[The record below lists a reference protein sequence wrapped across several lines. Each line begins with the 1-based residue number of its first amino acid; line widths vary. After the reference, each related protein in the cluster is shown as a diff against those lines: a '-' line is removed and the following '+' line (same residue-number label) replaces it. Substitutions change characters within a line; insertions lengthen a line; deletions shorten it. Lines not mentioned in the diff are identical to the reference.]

1 MSGIND
7 APLGR
12 RPLDDKSKRSASP
25 WTVTK
30 RLLPY
35 FRPHRARLVLA
46 LIAMALVAG
55 LTAGSMWILKKVID
69 EALMAGE
76 LSTLANVVFLVVV
89 LYFGKA
95 VLSYVHDYV
104 TAFIGQSIVKRIRNE
119 AYANIHTLSLDFY
132 TGTDSARVIARLT
145 NDGQLL
151 QNALTK
157 TPIMIVRD
165 GLTVIALTGF
175 LFYLHWKFA
184 LVSFTLLPLSGIL
197 IARFGK
203 SLRKSAK
210 LGQAKMADLYTL
222 IQETISGAPVVKA
235 FQREDYEKERFARE
249 NEAYFRIYMKN
260 ARVESLSSPV
270 MEFIGAIGMGV
281 ILWFGGKDVVAGVW
295 TTGAFFAFVGSALS
309 LFQPIKNF
317 SRSNSTIQLA
327 LAGAERIFEVTDARP
342 TVRER
347 PDAAALPPFADRIEF
362 DRVSFAYRPDQPVLR
377 DVSLT
382 VRRGE
387 IVALV
392 GPSGSGKTTLSALLL
407 RFYDPTA
414 GAIRVDGRDVRTA
427 TLQSLR
433 RQIGLVTQETLLF
446 NDTIRANIGYAR
458 AEATEDEIVAAAQ
471 AANAWEFIRDKPE
484 GLDTLIGERGLLL
497 SGGQKQR
504 LALARA
510 ILKNP
515 PVLVLDEATSA
526 LDAQSERLVQEAV
539 ERLMKNRTVFVI
551 AHRLATVKNATRIV
565 VLEHGQIAEMGNHA
579 ELLAKDGIYKRL
591 TELQILEK

>member
-1 MSGIND
+1 VSGIND
-7 APLGR
+7 TPLGR

-362 DRVSFAYRPDQPVLR
+362 DRVSFAYRPDQPVFARRVFDRAPGRNRGPGRSLR
-377 DVSLT
+377 
-382 VRRGE
+382 VRQNHALRV
-387 IVALV
+387 VA
-392 GPSGSGKTTLSALLL
+392 PLL
-407 RFYDPTA
+407 RSHGRGDPGGRPGTCGRPRFRVCA
-414 GAIRVDGRDVRTA
+414 GK
-427 TLQSLR
+427 S
-433 RQIGLVTQETLLF
+433 
-446 NDTIRANIGYAR
+446 
-458 AEATEDEIVAAAQ
+458 
-471 AANAWEFIRDKPE
+471 AW
-484 GLDTLIGERGLLL
+484 
-497 SGGQKQR
+497 
-504 LALARA
+504 
-510 ILKNP
+510 
-515 PVLVLDEATSA
+515 
-526 LDAQSERLVQEAV
+526 
-539 ERLMKNRTVFVI
+539 
-551 AHRLATVKNATRIV
+551 
-565 VLEHGQIAEMGNHA
+565 
-579 ELLAKDGIYKRL
+579 
-591 TELQILEK
+591 

>member
-12 RPLDDKSKRSASP
+12 RPLDDKSKRSVSP
-25 WTVTK
+25 WAVTK

-76 LSTLANVVFLVVV
+76 LSTLANVVVLVVI

-157 TPIMIVRD
+157 TPVMIVRD

-235 FQREDYEKERFARE
+235 FQRENYEKERFARE

-327 LAGAERIFEVTDARP
+327 LAGAERIFDVTDARP

-347 PDAAALPPFADRIEF
+347 PGAIALPPFADQIEF

-414 GAIRVDGRDVRTA
+414 GSIRVDGRDVRTA
-427 TLQSLR
+427 TFQSLR

-458 AEATEDEIVAAAQ
+458 AEATEDEIVAAAK

-515 PVLVLDEATSA
+515 PILVLDEATSA

-551 AHRLATVKNATRIV
+551 AHRLATVKNASRIV

>member
-7 APLGR
+7 LPMGR
-12 RPLDDKSKRSASP
+12 RPLDDKSRRSASP
-25 WTVTK
+25 WEVTK

-35 FRPHRARLVLA
+35 FRPHRARLFLA

-89 LYFGKA
+89 LYFAKA

-104 TAFIGQSIVKRIRNE
+104 TAFIGQSIVKHIRNE

-184 LVSFTLLPLSGIL
+184 LVSFTLLPLSGYL

-210 LGQAKMADLYTL
+210 QGQAKMADLYTL

-235 FQREDYEKERFARE
+235 FQREDYEKARFARE

-342 TVRER
+342 TVREK
-347 PDAAALPPFADRIEF
+347 PGAVALPPFADRVDF
-362 DRVSFAYRPDQPVLR
+362 DGVSFAYRPDQPVLR
-377 DVSLT
+377 DVSLS

-414 GAIRVDGRDVRTA
+414 GAVRIDGRDLREVTF
-427 TLQSLR
+427 QSLR

-446 NDTIRANIGYAR
+446 NDTIRANIAYAR
-458 AEATEDEIVAAAQ
+458 ADATEDEIVAAAK
-471 AANAWEFIRDKPE
+471 AANAWEFIQDKPE
-484 GLDTLIGERGLLL
+484 GLDTMIGERGLLL

-515 PVLVLDEATSA
+515 PILVLDEATSA
-526 LDAQSERLVQEAV
+526 LDAQSEKLVQEAV

-551 AHRLATVKNATRIV
+551 AHRLATVKNASRIV
-565 VLEHGQIAEMGNHA
+565 VLEHGKIAETGNHA
-579 ELLAKDGIYKRL
+579 ELLTQDGIYKRL
-591 TELQILEK
+591 YELQILEK

>member
-12 RPLDDKSKRSASP
+12 RPLDDKSRRSASP
-25 WTVTK
+25 WEVTR

-35 FRPHRARLVLA
+35 FRPHRARLFLA
-46 LIAMALVAG
+46 LVAMAMVAG

-76 LSTLANVVFLVVV
+76 LSTLANVVVLVVV
-89 LYFGKA
+89 LYFAKA

-104 TAFIGQSIVKRIRNE
+104 TAFIGQSIVKHIRNE

-184 LVSFTLLPLSGIL
+184 LVSFTLLPLSGYL

-210 LGQAKMADLYTL
+210 QGQAKMADLYTM

-235 FQREDYEKERFARE
+235 FQREDYEKARFARE

-270 MEFIGAIGMGV
+270 MEFIGAIGMGI

-342 TVRER
+342 TVREAPGAR
-347 PDAAALPPFADRIEF
+347 ALAPFADRIEF
-362 DRVSFAYRPDQPVLR
+362 DRVSFAYRSDQPVLK

-407 RFYDPTA
+407 RFYDPTG
-414 GAIRVDGRDVRTA
+414 GAIRLDGVDLREA
-427 TLQSLR
+427 TFLGLR

-446 NDTIRANIGYAR
+446 NDTIRANIAYAR
-458 AEATEDEIVAAAQ
+458 ADATEEDIVAAAQ
-471 AANAWEFIRDKPE
+471 AANAWEFIQDKPE

-515 PVLVLDEATSA
+515 PILVLDEATSA
-526 LDAQSERLVQEAV
+526 LDAQSEKLVQEAV
-539 ERLMKNRTVFVI
+539 ERLMRNRTVFVI
-551 AHRLATVKNATRIV
+551 AHRLATVKNASRIV
-565 VLEHGQIAEMGNHA
+565 VMEHGRIAEMGNHA

-591 TELQILEK
+591 YELQILEK

>member
-1 MSGIND
+1 
-7 APLGR
+7 
-12 RPLDDKSKRSASP
+12 
-25 WTVTK
+25 
-30 RLLPY
+30 
-35 FRPHRARLVLA
+35 
-46 LIAMALVAG
+46 
-55 LTAGSMWILKKVID
+55 
-69 EALMAGE
+69 
-76 LSTLANVVFLVVV
+76 
-89 LYFGKA
+89 
-95 VLSYVHDYV
+95 
-104 TAFIGQSIVKRIRNE
+104 
-119 AYANIHTLSLDFY
+119 
-132 TGTDSARVIARLT
+132 
-145 NDGQLL
+145 
-151 QNALTK
+151 
-157 TPIMIVRD
+157 
-165 GLTVIALTGF
+165 
-175 LFYLHWKFA
+175 
-184 LVSFTLLPLSGIL
+184 
-197 IARFGK
+197 
-203 SLRKSAK
+203 
-210 LGQAKMADLYTL
+210 
-222 IQETISGAPVVKA
+222 
-235 FQREDYEKERFARE
+235 
-249 NEAYFRIYMKN
+249 
-260 ARVESLSSPV
+260 
-270 MEFIGAIGMGV
+270 
-281 ILWFGGKDVVAGVW
+281 
-295 TTGAFFAFVGSALS
+295 
-309 LFQPIKNF
+309 
-317 SRSNSTIQLA
+317 
-327 LAGAERIFEVTDARP
+327 
-342 TVRER
+342 
-347 PDAAALPPFADRIEF
+347 
-362 DRVSFAYRPDQPVLR
+362 
-377 DVSLT
+377 
-382 VRRGE
+382 
-387 IVALV
+387 VALV

-427 TLQSLR
+427 TFQSLR

>member
-1 MSGIND
+1 VSGIND

-12 RPLDDKSKRSASP
+12 RPLDDKSRRSASP
-25 WTVTK
+25 WEVTR

-35 FRPHRARLVLA
+35 FRPHRARLFLA
-46 LIAMALVAG
+46 LVAMAMVAG

-76 LSTLANVVFLVVV
+76 LSTLANVVVLVVV
-89 LYFGKA
+89 LYFAKA

-104 TAFIGQSIVKRIRNE
+104 TAFIGQSIVKHIRNE

-184 LVSFTLLPLSGIL
+184 LVSFTLLPLSGYL

-210 LGQAKMADLYTL
+210 QGQAKMADLYTM

-270 MEFIGAIGMGV
+270 MEFIGAIGMGI

-342 TVRER
+342 TVREAPGAR
-347 PDAAALPPFADRIEF
+347 ALAPFADRIEF
-362 DRVSFAYRPDQPVLR
+362 DRVSFAYRSDQPVLK

-407 RFYDPTA
+407 RFYDPTG
-414 GAIRVDGRDVRTA
+414 GAIRLDGVDLREA
-427 TLQSLR
+427 TFLGLR

-446 NDTIRANIGYAR
+446 NDTIRANIAYAR
-458 AEATEDEIVAAAQ
+458 ADATEEDIVAAAQ
-471 AANAWEFIRDKPE
+471 AANAWEFIQDKPE

-515 PVLVLDEATSA
+515 PILVLDEATSA
-526 LDAQSERLVQEAV
+526 LDAQSEKLVQEAV
-539 ERLMKNRTVFVI
+539 ERLMRNRTVFVI
-551 AHRLATVKNATRIV
+551 AHRLATVKNASRIV
-565 VLEHGQIAEMGNHA
+565 VMEHGRIAEMGNHA

-591 TELQILEK
+591 YELQILEK

>member
-1 MSGIND
+1 VSGIND
-7 APLGR
+7 LPMGR
-12 RPLDDKSKRSASP
+12 RPLDDKSRRSASP
-25 WTVTK
+25 WEVTK

-35 FRPHRARLVLA
+35 FRPHRARLFLA

-89 LYFGKA
+89 LYFAKA

-104 TAFIGQSIVKRIRNE
+104 TAFIGQSIVKHIRNE

-184 LVSFTLLPLSGIL
+184 LVSFTLLPLSGYL

-210 LGQAKMADLYTL
+210 QGQAKMADLYTL

-235 FQREDYEKERFARE
+235 FQREDYEKARFARE

-342 TVRER
+342 TVREK
-347 PDAAALPPFADRIEF
+347 PGAVALPPFADRVDF
-362 DRVSFAYRPDQPVLR
+362 DGVSFAYRPDQPVLR
-377 DVSLT
+377 DVSLS

-414 GAIRVDGRDVRTA
+414 GAVRIDGRDLREVTF
-427 TLQSLR
+427 QSLR

-446 NDTIRANIGYAR
+446 NDTIRANIAYAR
-458 AEATEDEIVAAAQ
+458 ADATEDEIVAAAK
-471 AANAWEFIRDKPE
+471 AANAWEFIQDKPE
-484 GLDTLIGERGLLL
+484 GLDTMIGERGLLL

-515 PVLVLDEATSA
+515 PILVLDEATSA
-526 LDAQSERLVQEAV
+526 LDAQSEKLVQEAV

-551 AHRLATVKNATRIV
+551 AHRLATVKNASRIV
-565 VLEHGQIAEMGNHA
+565 VLEHGKIAETGNHA
-579 ELLAKDGIYKRL
+579 ELLTQDGIYKRL
-591 TELQILEK
+591 YELQILEK